1 MNHTLLKTVILDQH
15 DVIQNSVISPRTYSF
30 EENGN
35 YILVGLRRAGKS
47 TLLYQ
52 RVLDLVAGGV
62 NWNQIIYIN
71 FEDERLAE
79 FTMKDFQDIVEVQS
93 ELSDKLAFYFFDEIQ
108 NIDGWEKFVRRL
120 RDSGARVFVTGSNA
134 KMLSSEMERTLG
146 GRLLSQHVYP
156 YSFTEYLDALG
167 ISHEET
173 DLLRTKTYGAIQRAF
188 LAYYQDGGFPESL
201 LYTNKRTYMES
212 VYQKTLLGDII
223 ARNGIRNERA
233 MRILMKKIAETV
245 RNSVSFTNL
254 YGAVKAVRFKVS
266 KDSIIEY
273 VGYATDAF
281 LLFSLN
287 NAAAKFAEA
296 QGSPKYYFADNGI
309 LNLFLV
315 DKTSA
320 LLENQVA
327 ICLHKRFGDSLHFLR
342 SSQSG
347 IDLDFYIPDA
357 GLAVQAA
364 ISLADKEAREREV
377 GTLTRLADKDADIRR
392 FVIVTLEEE
401 EIIETG
407 GITIEVLPAAKF
419 LLEME
424 HYIRLAQM

>member
-1 MNHTLLKTVILDQH
+1 MNHTILKTVILDQH
-15 DVIQNSVISPRTYSF
+15 VVIQNSVISPRTYSF

-52 RVLDLVAGGV
+52 RVRDLVAGGV
-62 NWNQIIYIN
+62 DWTQIIYIN
-71 FEDERLAE
+71 FEDERLSE
-79 FTMKDFQDIVEVQS
+79 FSMNDFQDIVEVQS
-93 ELSDKLAFYFFDEIQ
+93 ELSEKPGYYFFDEIQ
-108 NIDGWEKFVRRL
+108 NVDGWEKFVRRL

-146 GRLLSQHVYP
+146 GRLLSRHVYP

-167 ISHEET
+167 IPHKET
-173 DLLRTKTYGAIQRAF
+173 DMLRTKSYGAINRAF
-188 LAYYQDGGFPESL
+188 LSFYQDGGFPESL
-201 LYTNKRTYMES
+201 LYTNKRTYVES

-223 ARNGIRNERA
+223 ARNGIRNEQA

-254 YGAVKAVRFKVS
+254 YGAVKAVGFKVS

-273 VGYATDAF
+273 VSYASDAF

-287 NAAAKFAEA
+287 NAAARFAEA

-327 ICLHKRFGDSLHFLR
+327 ICLHRLFGDSLHFLK
-342 SSQSG
+342 SSQSD

-364 ISLADKEAREREV
+364 ISLTDAEARAREV
-377 GTLTRLADKDADIRR
+377 RTLTKLAAKDPDIQR

-401 EIIETG
+401 ETIDCD
-407 GITIEVLPAAKF
+407 GISIEVLPAAKF

-424 HYIRLAQM
+424 QKERLI

>member
-15 DVIQNSVISPRTYSF
+15 DVIRNCVITPRTYSF

-52 RVLDLVAGGV
+52 RVLDLVV
-62 NWNQIIYIN
+62 NGIDWSQVIYIN

-79 FTMKDFQDIVEVQS
+79 FSLSDFQDIVEVQS
-93 ELSDKLAFYFFDEIQ
+93 ELSDKPGFYFFDEIQ

-146 GRLLSQHVYP
+146 GRLFSQQIYP

-167 ISHEET
+167 ISHSET
-173 DLLRTKTYGAIQRAF
+173 DLLRTKSYGAIHRAF
-188 LAYYQDGGFPESL
+188 LNYYQDGGFPESL
-201 LYTNKRTYMES
+201 LYTNKRTYVES
-212 VYQKTLLGDII
+212 VYQKTLLGDIV
-223 ARNGIRNERA
+223 ARNGIRNEQA

-254 YGAVKAVRFKVS
+254 YGAVKAVGHKVS

-281 LLFSLN
+281 LLFTLT

-296 QGSPKYYFADNGI
+296 QGSPKYYFSDNGL
-309 LNLFLV
+309 LNLFLI
-315 DKTSA
+315 DKNSA

-327 ICLHKRFGDSLHFLR
+327 ICLYRKFGDALHFLR
-342 SSQSG
+342 SSVSD

-364 ISLADKEAREREV
+364 ISLSDPAARAREVE
-377 GTLTRLADKDADIRR
+377 TLNRLAAKDPDIRR
-392 FVIVTLEEE
+392 FMIVTLEEE
-401 EIIETG
+401 ETIQTG
-407 GITIEVLPAAKF
+407 SITIEVVPAAKF
-419 LLEME
+419 LLEFD
-424 HYIRLAQM
+424 